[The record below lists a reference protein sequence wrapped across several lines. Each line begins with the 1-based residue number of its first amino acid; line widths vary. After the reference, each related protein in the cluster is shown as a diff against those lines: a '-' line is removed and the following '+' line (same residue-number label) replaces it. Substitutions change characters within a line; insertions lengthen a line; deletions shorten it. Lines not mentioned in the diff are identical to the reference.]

1 MHDSLSFHGI
11 QFSEKEIRIS
21 LEGACSSSIIETGRF
36 RCMNKV
42 GSFLLK
48 IYWLDFVVGR
58 IYFVSA
64 WEAVF
69 YLKQVVDK
77 GVSYKLNIY
86 RLVEAVWTRG
96 QKVLPAD

>member
-1 MHDSLSFHGI
+1 
-11 QFSEKEIRIS
+11 
-21 LEGACSSSIIETGRF
+21 
-36 RCMNKV
+36 MNKV

-48 IYWLDFVVGR
+48 TYWLDFVVGR

-86 RLVEAVWTRG
+86 RLVEAV
-96 QKVLPAD
+96 